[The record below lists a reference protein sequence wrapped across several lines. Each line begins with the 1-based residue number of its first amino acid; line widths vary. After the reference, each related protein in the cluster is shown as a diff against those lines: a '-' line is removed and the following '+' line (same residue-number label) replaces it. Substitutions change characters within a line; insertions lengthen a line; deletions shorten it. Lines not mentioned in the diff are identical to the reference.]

1 MNETVMPLAEHMQIV
16 VSDRHT
22 FGTDAVV
29 LADFARIRR
38 RDRALDLGTGC
49 GIIPLLWLRDARQS
63 PVACLDIQDRAVRQV
78 QQSIAL
84 DHLEERLTVQQAD
97 LRDHRQLY
105 PAGSFTLVSMNPPYK
120 PVDTGI
126 LSPEPWD
133 QIARHEV
140 CCTLE
145 DACTAA
151 GYLLQF
157 GGRFCICHRPERLAD
172 IVTAMRAHDLEPKR
186 LRLVQHRE
194 GEAPFLLLMEGRKGA
209 NPYLTAEPTLILES
223 PAGRA
228 EMGRIYGAYFEG
240 GAK

>member
-1 MNETVMPLAEHMQIV
+1 MEERVMPLAENMQIV
-16 VSDRHT
+16 VSHRHT

-63 PVACLDIQDRAVRQV
+63 PVACLDIQPQAVQQV
-78 QQSIAL
+78 QRAIAL
-84 DHLEERLTVQQAD
+84 NHLEDRLTVQQAD
-97 LRDHRQLY
+97 LREYRQLY

-145 DACTAA
+145 DACRAA

-157 GGRFCICHRPERLAD
+157 GGRFCLCHRPERLAD
-172 IVTAMRAHDLEPKR
+172 IITAMRDCDLEPKR
-186 LRLVQHRE
+186 LRLVQHRA
-194 GEAPFLLLMEGRKGA
+194 GEAPFLLLVEGRKGA
-209 NPYLTAEPTLILES
+209 KPHLTAEPTLILES
-223 PAGRA
+223 PDGRA
-228 EMGRIYGAYFEG
+228 EMQKIYGAYFEG